1 LPDVLFSLSLVFT
14 CSVVIPTPIIRH
26 FITGAEESSHNAVFG
41 SLVLSCQSMKNAQ
54 IRNHF
59 KMSPETTGI
68 LINKINSSSG
78 AHKILRKDDIIL
90 AIDGVPVGNDK
101 TCNINYI
108 FFLHRLMYFSMFTI
122 KCDYV

>member
-1 LPDVLFSLSLVFT
+1 
-14 CSVVIPTPIIRH
+14 
-26 FITGAEESSHNAVFG
+26 
-41 SLVLSCQSMKNAQ
+41 MKNAQ